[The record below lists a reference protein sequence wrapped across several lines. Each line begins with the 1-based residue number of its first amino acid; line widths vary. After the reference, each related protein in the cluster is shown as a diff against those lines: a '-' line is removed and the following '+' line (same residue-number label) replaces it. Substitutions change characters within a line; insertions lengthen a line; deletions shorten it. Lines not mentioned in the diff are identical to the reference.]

1 MGFFSLRFEGL
12 MFLELMKGAAV
23 AVFLGVS
30 ATAAQAAEIR
40 VFASTAMKS
49 TFDEIV
55 PVFEQRTGH
64 KLILPYYSSADTRK
78 RMKAGEAFDVAIT
91 EFDAFQELVKEG
103 VTVADPVSVVAVN
116 AVQLAW
122 PAAGP
127 KPDISSVEKLKAV
140 LLGAKSISYSDP
152 ALGGGSSVYFQSL
165 IERLGIADAVRAKDV
180 KAKSGQGALPVAEG
194 KAEIGVAQ
202 ASEIVTLKTL
212 SAAAIMPDDPKSRSI
227 YGVSASVKSGNLAAA
242 RVFVA
247 FLKSPEG
254 IAAMRR
260 NGLSPN

>member
-1 MGFFSLRFEGL
+1 MKFEVL
-12 MFLELMKGAAV
+12 MFVEFIKGAAV
-23 AVFLGVS
+23 AVFLCVGLN
-30 ATAAQAAEIR
+30 AAQAAEIR
-40 VFASTAMKS
+40 VFASTALKS
-49 TFDEIV
+49 TFDEIG

-91 EFDAFQELVKEG
+91 EFDAFQELVREG
-103 VTVADPVSVVAVN
+103 VTVADPVSVIAVN

-127 KPDISSVEKLKAV
+127 KPDFSTVEKLKSV
-140 LLGAKSISYSDP
+140 LLAAKSISYSDP

-165 IERLGIADAVRAKDV
+165 IERLGIADAVRAKEV
-180 KAKSGQGALPVAEG
+180 KAKSGQGAMPVAEG

-202 ASEIVTLKTL
+202 ASEIVTLKSL
-212 SAAAIMPDDPKSRSI
+212 SAEAIMPDDPKSRSI
-227 YGVSASVKSGNLAAA
+227 YGVGASSKSGNLAAA
-242 RVFVA
+242 REFVA

-254 IAAMRR
+254 TAAMRK